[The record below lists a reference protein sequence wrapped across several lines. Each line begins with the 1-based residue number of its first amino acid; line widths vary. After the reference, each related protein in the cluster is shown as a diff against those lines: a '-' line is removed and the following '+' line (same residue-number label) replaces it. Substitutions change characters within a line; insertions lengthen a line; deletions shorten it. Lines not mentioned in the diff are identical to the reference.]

1 MDLQLVIQETPDRV
15 LSDVEYVHD
24 FVKTSEERASRHH
37 DSEHSSSKWP
47 QRCVHSVL
55 SVCPITSSSGERRER
70 DKNVEQV

>member
-24 FVKTSEERASRHH
+24 FVKEPHDITTANTQVQSGRKGAFIPSSQCVRLPRAQV
-37 DSEHSSSKWP
+37 K
-47 QRCVHSVL
+47 
-55 SVCPITSSSGERRER
+55 GER